1 VVVRF
6 DGAQLSVEV
15 CSPRLRVV
23 RVAGVL
29 DRATVGRLAGLV
41 ATQVAR
47 PGSAGHVVV
56 DLGEVSF
63 FATDD
68 YAALRRARDGARAAG
83 VQLHLAGVSARE
95 PLLPI
100 GVTAALAE
108 FSTFP
113 TVECAERELAGCA
126 ERELAGPPAAVVA
139 AGRPRSSH
147 GWPCP
152 PTSAVGPVPAV
163 DTVSAGDDGRGV
175 RSGRAVVG

>member
-1 VVVRF
+1 VALF

-15 CSPRLRVV
+15 CSPGLRVV

-47 PGSAGHVVV
+47 PGSSGNLVI

-68 YAALRRARDGARAAG
+68 FGALLRARDGARAAG
-83 VQLHLAGVSARE
+83 TRLHLTGVSARE
-95 PLLPI
+95 PLLPTGI
-100 GVTAALAE
+100 TAALGE

-113 TVECAERELAGCA
+113 TVEAAERELAV
-126 ERELAGPPAAVVA
+126 RPAVVA
-139 AGRPRSSH
+139 AVGRPRSSH
-147 GWPCP
+147 GWPCMSASAFEDESETRP
-152 PTSAVGPVPAV
+152 DTSL
-163 DTVSAGDDGRGV
+163 AG
-175 RSGRAVVG
+175 

>member
-1 VVVRF
+1 LEESVTLF
-6 DGAQLSVEV
+6 DGAQLSVDV
-15 CSPRLRVV
+15 CAPRLRVV

-29 DRATVGRLAGLV
+29 DVMTVGRLSGLV

-47 PGSAGHVVV
+47 PGSTGHLVV

-68 YAALRRARDGARAAG
+68 FSALRRARDGARAAG
-83 VQLHLAGVSARE
+83 VRLHLTGLGARE
-95 PLLPI
+95 PLLPR
-100 GVTAALAE
+100 GVIAALAE

-113 TVECAERELAGCA
+113 TVECAERELLG
-126 ERELAGPPAAVVA
+126 RPPAGVA

-152 PTSAVGPVPAV
+152 PVPAV
-163 DTVSAGDDGRGV
+163 DDGREARPGTSV
-175 RSGRAVVG
+175 NG

>member
-47 PGSAGHVVV
+47 PGCAGHVVV

-68 YAALRRARDGARAAG
+68 YLALRRARDGARAAG

-95 PLLPI
+95 PLLPVAI
-100 GVTAALAE
+100 TAALAE

-113 TVECAERELAGCA
+113 TVERAERELTGPQAAG
-126 ERELAGPPAAVVA
+126 VA

-152 PTSAVGPVPAV
+152 PASSVDPAAVAPAAV
-163 DTVSAGDDGRGV
+163 DPASGDPASVDDGRAA
-175 RSGRAVVG
+175 RSGTSVIG